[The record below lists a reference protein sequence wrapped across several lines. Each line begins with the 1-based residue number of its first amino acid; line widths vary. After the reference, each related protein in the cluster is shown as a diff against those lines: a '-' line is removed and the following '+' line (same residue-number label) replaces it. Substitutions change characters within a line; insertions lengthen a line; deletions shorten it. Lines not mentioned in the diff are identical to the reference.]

1 MKYGKQEEE
10 KEIEEVVEAE
20 EDKALRFA
28 KEIEKEAKGEG
39 EGRKDGR
46 GQGGGIEES
55 ECSTDERGER
65 ASAGHHESS

>member
-28 KEIEKEAKGEG
+28 KEIEKEAKGE
-39 EGRKDGR
+39 EMEKEEKMEEAKE
-46 GQGGGIEES
+46 EES
-55 ECSTDERGER
+55 STDERGER